1 MTTIYKCLDCEGVF
15 DEPIVATEYYECWGR
30 PVYEEKECCPYCYG
44 WAFEEYDPYE
54 DDYDEE

>member
-1 MTTIYKCLDCEGVF
+1 MYKCLDCEGIF
-15 DEPIVATEYYECWGR
+15 EEPIITTESYECWGR

-54 DDYDEE
+54 YDDDDE